1 VTEQARKGISSQ
13 SIALGIFCV
22 LQIGIMGAF
31 TLLRSNFLSV
41 DNLIGLLNL
50 IAPMALVG
58 LGLTFVA
65 TTGYAD
71 MSFHFVSCF
80 GGMTMSYMIAQGLA
94 PLPAILIGCG
104 AGAMFGVVNG
114 VMVGRFKLP
123 DMVATLGLGA
133 IAFGMAYL
141 YSGGT
146 QIYDNFAESGIKL
159 LYTARIA
166 HLPLPVLLMVLA
178 YTVGFVVLNSSTLGR
193 RFYAIGS
200 NARAA
205 RFSGVR
211 VERYV
216 LAAFVICALLACLT
230 NIIRMSSLAKG
241 EIEAGLVWLMPAYSA
256 VFVGVSVFKKPTV
269 VGTLL
274 GALLIGTV
282 QKGFMILGK
291 ATYVMELVMGVL
303 LIVSIVIS
311 RIDFQEVVRRR
322 QLRAQ
327 IAASG
332 GAA

>member
-1 VTEQARKGISSQ
+1 M
-13 SIALGIFCV
+13 IFCA
-22 LQIGIMGAF
+22 LQIGIMAVF
-31 TLLRSNFLSV
+31 TLLRPSFLSV
-41 DNLIGLLNL
+41 DSLIGLLNL
-50 IAPMALVG
+50 LAPMALVG

-65 TTGYAD
+65 VTGYAD

-80 GGMTMSYMIAQGLA
+80 GGMTMSYMIARGLPA
-94 PLPAILIGCG
+94 LPAILIGCC
-104 AGAMFGVVNG
+104 AGGLFGVING
-114 VMVGRFKLP
+114 FMVGRFKLP

-146 QIYDNFAESGIKL
+146 QIYENFANSGIKL
-159 LYTARIA
+159 LYTKRIA
-166 HLPLPVLLMVLA
+166 ALPLPVVLMLIA
-178 YTVGFVVLNSSTLGR
+178 YALGFVVLHRSTLGR

-200 NARAA
+200 NATAA

-211 VERYV
+211 VERYIV
-216 LAAFVICALLACLT
+216 AAFVICAIVACLT

-269 VGTLL
+269 LGTFL

-282 QKGFMILGK
+282 QKGFMVLGK

-311 RIDFQEVVRRR
+311 KIDFREIMRKRH
-322 QLRAQ
+322 LRAQ
-327 IAASG
+327 IDAGG

>member
-1 VTEQARKGISSQ
+1 MTEQRPKALSGK
-13 SIALGIFCV
+13 SITLGILCL
-22 LQIGIMGAF
+22 LQIVIMAVF
-31 TLLRSNFLSV
+31 TMLRPNFMSV
-41 DNLIGLLNL
+41 DNLLGLLNL

-65 TTGYAD
+65 VIGYAD

-80 GGMTMSYMIAQGLA
+80 GGMTMSFLIAQGLA
-94 PLPAILIGCG
+94 PGPAILLGCG
-104 AGAMFGVVNG
+104 AGGLFGVING
-114 VMVGRFKLP
+114 LMVGRFKLP

-146 QIYDNFAESGIKL
+146 QIYENFADSGIKL
-159 LYTARIA
+159 LYTAKVAAI
-166 HLPLPVLLMVLA
+166 PMPVLMMVIA
-178 YTVGFVVLNSSTLGR
+178 YVIGFVILNRSTMGR

-200 NARAA
+200 NATAA

-216 LAAFVICALLACLT
+216 LGAFVICAMVACLT
-230 NIIRMSSLAKG
+230 NIIRMASLAKG

-269 VGTLL
+269 LGTFL
-274 GALLIGTV
+274 GAMLIGTV
-282 QKGFMILGK
+282 QNGLMILGK

-311 RIDFQEVVRRR
+311 KIDIQEVLRKR
-322 QLRAQ
+322 QLRTQ
-327 IAASG
+327 IATRG
-332 GAA
+332 GAV